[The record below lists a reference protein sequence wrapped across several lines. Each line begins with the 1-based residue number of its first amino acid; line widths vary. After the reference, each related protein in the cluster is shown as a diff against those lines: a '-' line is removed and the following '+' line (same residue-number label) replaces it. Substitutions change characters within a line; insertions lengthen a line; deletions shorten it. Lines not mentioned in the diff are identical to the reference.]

1 MWKERKDEL
10 SQPLDFLKIG
20 HHGSQNA
27 TPWKPPDPDTGE
39 VHPINQILEHLL
51 PPLQANQSPTAK
63 AVASTERTSR
73 WPSIPDPDLMVELGK
88 RVANARREYV
98 EDPERTHV
106 PADTSQPHRTDLESQ
121 VTQTPEESVPFIEV
135 EFSPL

>member
-1 MWKERKDEL
+1 MWLERKDEL

-20 HHGSQNA
+20 DHGSENA
-27 TPWKPPDPDTGE
+27 TPWTPKKSKQAE
-39 VHPINQILEHLL
+39 EHPINQILDHLL
-51 PPLQANQSPTAK
+51 PPPQGNQLPTAR

-88 RVANARREYV
+88 RVANARREYA
-98 EDPERTHV
+98 EDPARTHV
-106 PADTSQPHRTDLESQ
+106 PADTSQPQRTDLEAQ
-121 VTQTPEESVPFIEV
+121 LTQTPEEPVQFIEV